1 MVGATRRIEAISPGA
16 RVQTTLLSLAIA
28 LILALLAA
36 LIGPLFVDWNQYRPA
51 FEAQSSRLVGLPV
64 RIGGKI
70 DVRLL
75 PSPSL
80 LLSGIEIGSHDRDR
94 PLRARALGIELALGS
109 LMRGQLR
116 ATELRL
122 VAPEV
127 ALDLGADGRLGM
139 PNIGSGLN
147 VSEMSI
153 AKLSIEDARLSLTD
167 AASGRRIALDKLW
180 FGGEVRSLGGA
191 FKGDGAFVLDGR
203 LYGYRISS
211 FRTEEGDARVKLNL
225 EPSDAR
231 VSADAEG
238 MLSLAQGVPRFEGSL
253 TLVRLAGVAGAGGA
267 AQLQEPWRV
276 ASRVTV
282 TPASA
287 LFEQLEFQYGPDE
300 RAIKLSG
307 AAEFGFG
314 ARPHIEAVLSG
325 RQIDLD
331 RALASPDRPRRAF
344 LSTVAALMAG
354 VGDFVRPTLPVQIGF
369 GIDGV
374 TLGGGAVQSLR
385 GDLIADQDGW
395 SLKNMEMRAPGFTQI
410 QASGRIGASA
420 GTLSFAGPVA
430 ISSVDPRAFAAWL
443 EGGRETS
450 AGAAAPL
457 RARGEL
463 RFDDRAIAIDRLMLE
478 IDRKPVTGRIGYRR
492 DGEGANAR
500 VEADLKAQDA
510 DIDAM
515 VSLARAVMQDRKFEW
530 PEEIS
535 LALDMDRARVAGLD
549 VRRAHITAVLASDG
563 LQIERLAVGDL
574 GGMEVEAHG
583 AIEAVFSAP
592 RGRLMAR
599 LKAEDLS
606 GLAPLVANF
615 APQWVELARQ
625 AQRRVG
631 SADLNARLE
640 VGAGPHSEIA
650 TRAQLDVVGKLGST
664 RVALNSQIDGAI
676 AEWRAARVELE
687 TNIDSDD
694 AASTL
699 RMLGL
704 EGALLTDGGSASVRV
719 SARGPLNSDFRIS
732 GRASGSNLEV
742 QTEGRL
748 RLFGEHG
755 MHGAFDVSVAKADIG
770 AVLPQPQTL
779 PMALTARAEI
789 SGGAVKLDR
798 ISAEIAGAK
807 LDGNVGLALGPV
819 TGVTGNIGVDRLD
832 AAALAAAIAG
842 ISRKHVASLEEPF
855 DKGLFA
861 QADGEIT
868 FRATAVRAGEG
879 FVLNNVDGILRLSPS
894 RISIDIADAEFAGG
908 RLSGRVALSHVQ
920 ESRSVAMYLS
930 LKSADAAQL
939 SPSAWT
945 MSPRGRLSVHV
956 EADGAGRSPGAMLGS
971 LNGAG
976 SLTLSDVKVGELD
989 PRVFVETTR
998 AVDQGLPL
1006 DAFRVRDFVATALQR
1021 GELTLRSVDAPFTLS
1036 AGQLR
1041 LATLP
1046 ARTDGADFAANAVL
1060 SLPDRTIDARIVL
1073 TGPADETT
1081 TAHPQIAMHFKGP
1094 LASPTR
1100 TIDAAALTGWL
1111 ALRAVER
1118 QTKKLEAIERAGT
1131 PPVTHSLPSSATA
1144 PESPALPERP
1154 PVKPRARPQAG
1165 VAAPMAAPLPPPI
1178 DIRPAPGFAPA
1189 QGEGRSRLPTRP
1201 PAPAASPAQ
1210 RGSSF

>member
-1 MVGATRRIEAISPGA
+1 
-16 RVQTTLLSLAIA
+16 VQTTLLSLAIA

-36 LIGPLFVDWNQYRPA
+36 LIGPYFVDWNQYRPV

-80 LLSGIEIGSHDRDR
+80 LLSGIEIGSHGRDR

-127 ALDLGADGRLGM
+127 ALELGADGRLGM

-147 VSEMSI
+147 VSDISI
-153 AKLSIEDARLSLTD
+153 AKLSIEDARLLLAD

-180 FGGEVRSLGGA
+180 FGGEVRSLGGV

-231 VSADAEG
+231 VTADAEG
-238 MLSLAQGVPRFEGSL
+238 MLSLAQGVPRFEGGL
-253 TLVRLAGVAGAGGA
+253 TLVRLAGVAMAGSA

-325 RQIDLD
+325 RQVDLD
-331 RALASPDRPRRAF
+331 RALASPDQPRRAP
-344 LSTVAALMAG
+344 LATVTALIAG
-354 VGDFVRPTLPVQIGF
+354 LGDFVRPTLPVQIGF

-374 TLGGGAVQSLR
+374 TLGGSAVQSLR
-385 GDLIADQDGW
+385 GDLIADLDGW
-395 SLKNMEMRAPGFTQI
+395 SLKNMEMRAPGFTQV

-420 GTLSFAGPVA
+420 GTPSFAGPVA
-430 ISSVDPRAFAAWL
+430 ISSVDPRAFASWL
-443 EGGRETS
+443 EGGNETS

-457 RARGEL
+457 RGRGEL
-463 RFDDRAIAIDRLMLE
+463 SFDDRAIAIDHLMLE
-478 IDRKPVTGRIGYRR
+478 IDRKPVTGRLSYRR
-492 DGEGANAR
+492 GSEGANAR
-500 VEADLKAQDA
+500 VEAHLKAQDA

-515 VSLARAVMQDRKFEW
+515 ISLARAVMKDRKFEW

-535 LALDMDRARVAGLD
+535 LALDMDRARLAGLD
-549 VRRAHITAVLASDG
+549 VRRAHIKAVLASDG

-574 GGMEVEAHG
+574 GGMEVEAEG
-583 AIEAVFSAP
+583 AVEAVFSAP
-592 RGRLMAR
+592 RGRLTAR
-599 LKAEDLS
+599 LQAEDLS
-606 GLAPLVANF
+606 GLAPLVSSF
-615 APQWVELARQ
+615 APQWVEPARQ
-625 AQRRVG
+625 VQRRVG

-640 VGAGPHSEIA
+640 VGAGPRSEIA
-650 TRAQLDVVGKLGST
+650 SRAHLDVIGKLGST
-664 RVALNSQIDGAI
+664 RVALKSQIDGSLAD
-676 AEWRAARVELE
+676 WQAAQVEIE
-687 TNIDSDD
+687 ANIDGDD

-704 EGALLTDGGSASVRV
+704 ERALLGDGGSANVRV
-719 SARGPLNSDFRIS
+719 SARGPLNGDLRIS
-732 GRASGSNLEV
+732 GRASGSNLEA

-748 RLFGEHG
+748 RLFGAQG
-755 MHGAFDVSVAKADIG
+755 VHGAFDVSVAKADIG

-779 PMALTARAEI
+779 PMALTARAEF
-789 SGGAVKLDR
+789 SGRAIKLDR
-798 ISAEIAGAK
+798 ISAQIAGAK
-807 LDGNVGLALGPV
+807 LDGSVGLTLGTV
-819 TGVTGNIGVDRLD
+819 TGVTGNIGIDRLD
-832 AAALAAAIAG
+832 AAALAAVTAG
-842 ISRKHVASLEEPF
+842 ISRKHATSPEEPF
-855 DKGLFA
+855 DNGLFA
-861 QADGEIT
+861 QADGSIT
-868 FRATAVRAGEG
+868 FRAAAVGAGEG
-879 FVLNNVDGILRLSPS
+879 LVLNNVDGILQLSPS
-894 RISIDIADAEFAGG
+894 RISIDIADAAFAGG
-908 RLSGRVALSHVQ
+908 RLSGRLALSHVQ
-920 ESRSVAMYLS
+920 ESRSVAMHLS

-939 SPSAWT
+939 SAGAWT
-945 MSPRGRLSVHV
+945 MSPRGRVSVHV
-956 EADGAGRSPGAMLGS
+956 EVDGAGRSPEAMLGS

-976 SLTLSDVKVGELD
+976 SLTLNDIKVGGLD
-989 PRVFVETTR
+989 PSVFVATTR

-1006 DAFRVRDFVATALQR
+1006 DTLRVRDFVATALQR
-1021 GELTLRSVDAPFTLS
+1021 GELALRNVDAPFTLS
-1036 AGQLR
+1036 AGHIR

-1046 ARTDGADFAANAVL
+1046 ARTDGADFAATAVL

-1073 TGPADETT
+1073 TGPADETI
-1081 TAHPQIAMHFKGP
+1081 TARPQIAMQFKGP

-1100 TIDAAALTGWL
+1100 SIDAAALTGWL
-1111 ALRAVER
+1111 ALRAVE
-1118 QTKKLEAIERAGT
+1118 QQAKKLEAIERAGA
-1131 PPVTHSLPSSATA
+1131 PPVTHSLPSPAIA
-1144 PESPALPERP
+1144 PASPALPDRP
-1154 PVKPRARPQAG
+1154 PVMPRTRPQAG
-1165 VAAPMAAPLPPPI
+1165 VTTPMAAPLPPPI
-1178 DIRPAPGFAPA
+1178 DIRPAPGFGPA
-1189 QGEGRSRLPTRP
+1189 QGEGRPRLPTRP
-1201 PAPAASPAQ
+1201 PAPTASPAP
-1210 RGSSF
+1210 RGSGF